1 MKNKSKTQNEAA
13 AKEANSTTSNPKPA
27 APKEETSKGKPA
39 NGKSKPAPKSEKS
52 DADAEPSDRL
62 PGSIE
67 ELKESK
73 SGLATYLFLTGK
85 DKEAIATELKA
96 AFKLPDAQTVKITR
110 RMTGRARFFQR
121 ALELTAK
128 K

>member
-1 MKNKSKTQNEAA
+1 MKNKSRTQNETAQ
-13 AKEANSTTSNPKPA
+13 ANPTSSNAKPA
-27 APKEETSKGKPA
+27 APKEEASKSKPA

-62 PGSIE
+62 SGSID

-85 DKEAIATELKA
+85 DKETIATELKA
-96 AFKLPDAQTVKITR
+96 AFKLPDAQAVKITR

-121 ALELTAK
+121 ALELTK